1 MKIADRELVLGSEAA
16 RRLGLSRERIRQLA
30 ADPRQGFPAPVGRFS
45 TGGDPRGDRIV
56 WDWAEVEQWGHAH
69 GHTDALAAWHASHGR
84 PVTAPPSQPAASA
97 PAGTETP
104 APVSRRRATR
114 PQGARA

>member
-30 ADPRQGFPAPVGRFS
+30 ADPRQGFPAPLGRFS

-56 WDWAEVEQWGHAH
+56 WDWDEVERWGHAH
-69 GHTDALAAWHASHGR
+69 GHTAALAAWRDAHAH
-84 PVTAPPSQPAASA
+84 PAPPAQTDGSVPAPEPAEPSA
-97 PAGTETP
+97 PP
-104 APVSRRRATR
+104 ARRRRAAR
-114 PQGARA
+114 PA